1 MDYNQNQDNPAYGK
15 TNSPESD
22 PYRREPYQ
30 RRPPVTRSNG
40 FATAS
45 LVLGIIAL
53 LSVFTMTVLPPI
65 IFGSLSL
72 ILGLL
77 SRGGQMKLHS
87 NALAGVVISASAL
100 TINLAICIFS
110 FYTVFSSPEATKEYW
125 NMVNQTYEQITG
137 MTFDEILEGYGIDP
151 GQFR

>member
-1 MDYNQNQDNPAYGK
+1 MDYNQNQGQ
-15 TNSPESD
+15 D
-22 PYRREPYQ
+22 PYQ
-30 RRPPVTRSNG
+30 NRPPRPAVKSNG

-53 LSVFTMTVLPPI
+53 GSVFTMTVLPPV

-72 ILGLL
+72 IFGLL
-77 SRGGQMKLHS
+77 SRSGQMRFHS

-100 TINLAICIFS
+100 IINLAICIFS
-110 FYTVFSSPEATKEYW
+110 FYTVFSDPDATSEYW

-137 MTFDEILEGYGIDP
+137 MSFDEILEGYGIDP
-151 GQFR
+151 DQFK